1 VDANPLVLVEPDSF
15 KGTFA
20 AAEVAEAIGTG
31 LVLLSGAELDPLV
44 MTTHGTGDLL
54 VAARDAGAPR
64 IVLAAGGSATVDG
77 DVGIVEVLRDNDYLA
92 GLELTV
98 LCDVRTRFEHAA
110 EVFGPQKGART
121 PAMIAQLSKRLES
134 LADTW
139 PRDPRGIPMT
149 GAGGGL
155 SGGLWAVFNA
165 SLSAGASYI
174 LELVDFDER
183 VAAAGALVVGE
194 GQLDVQTLHG
204 KIAGAIADRASLPV
218 HAIVGRSRLSAEAS
232 RRLGLTS
239 VQEAST
245 RPQLVEA
252 GRLLGQELQAGY

>member
-1 VDANPLVLVEPDSF
+1 
-15 KGTFA
+15 
-20 AAEVAEAIGTG
+20 
-31 LVLLSGAELDPLV
+31 
-44 MTTHGTGDLL
+44 
-54 VAARDAGAPR
+54 
-64 IVLAAGGSATVDG
+64 
-77 DVGIVEVLRDNDYLA
+77 
-92 GLELTV
+92 
-98 LCDVRTRFEHAA
+98 
-110 EVFGPQKGART
+110 
-121 PAMIAQLSKRLES
+121 
-134 LADTW
+134 
-139 PRDPRGIPMT
+139 MT

-218 HAIVGRSRLSAEAS
+218 HANVGRSRLSAEAS